1 MITLGL
7 RRVWADPGN
16 WRLVPGGDVGASRQ
30 GTEECREG
38 MPGAG
43 PLAGRLVS
51 QLTMVFSGSRGYERC
66 GGEWAGIAEGSLDM
80 GRRRFV
86 PCGRGR
92 LLRTRFAWQH
102 DAECRS

>member
-1 MITLGL
+1 MITSGL

-30 GTEECREG
+30 GAKECREG
-38 MPGAG
+38 MPGADL
-43 PLAGRLVS
+43 LAGRLVS
-51 QLTMVFSGSRGYERC
+51 QLAMVFSGSRGYERW

-92 LLRTRFAWQH
+92 LLQARFVRQH
-102 DAECRS
+102 DTECRS